1 MGPDRGVGGAHS
13 SVDLP
18 IKSAGSEG
26 ALASVKR
33 SQRNREL
40 IEVKTSTTEHADEAP
55 SFREAILP
63 PSLQEL
69 RQKLGQKAKQQKRYR
84 FYSLYAL
91 VCRSDVLQAAWAA
104 VRRNEGAPGV
114 DGMSLEQ
121 ITATPESEAAFVDQ
135 IQRSLKDKTYR
146 AQGVR
151 RVYIPKANG
160 KLRPLGIPTVR
171 DRVVQAAVLLILEP
185 IFEAD
190 FEDCSYGFRPG
201 RSAHDALQT
210 ILQHL
215 KGGQTAVYDADL
227 AGYFDSIPHDKLMAC
242 VRMRV
247 VDGSVL
253 GLIGQWL
260 NAPVVEPPRD
270 GGPPT
275 VRRNDRGT
283 PQGGVLSP
291 LLANVYLHWFDHV
304 FHRLEGPAQWAN
316 AKLIRYA
323 DDFVVLARY
332 VSPRLRDWIE
342 GKLEGWLD
350 LQINRE
356 KTRVLDLRQP
366 GQRLDFLGYTFRQDR
381 DQYGRA
387 QRYWNLVPSRQAL
400 ARERDTLRALI
411 DHHQSHTPL
420 PELIGRVNRHLRG
433 WANYFGLGYP
443 RKTFRHLNHFVRYRL
458 GMHLRRRSQRG
469 WRAREGVSLYAHLD
483 HLGLVAL

>member
-1 MGPDRGVGGAHS
+1 
-13 SVDLP
+13 VDPP

-26 ALASVKR
+26 ALACVTP
-33 SQRNREL
+33 SQRNLEL
-40 IEVKTSTTEHADEAP
+40 IGVKTPTTDDAVEEL

-91 VCRSDVLQAAWAA
+91 VCRRDVLQAALAA
-104 VRRNEGAPGV
+104 VRRNDGAPGV
-114 DGMSLEQ
+114 DGVSLEQ
-121 ITATPESEAAFVDQ
+121 ITATPESEAAFLDE
-135 IQRSLKDKTYR
+135 IERSLKDKTYR
-146 AQGVR
+146 AQAVR

-201 RSAHDALQT
+201 RSAHDALQA

-227 AGYFDSIPHDKLMAC
+227 AGYFDSIPHDKLIAC

-253 GLIGQWL
+253 GLIRQWL
-260 NAPVVEPPRD
+260 HAPVVEPPKD
-270 GGPPT
+270 GHPPT
-275 VRRNDRGT
+275 VRRNEQGT

-304 FHRLEGPAQWAN
+304 FHRTDGPAQWAK

-332 VSPRLRDWIE
+332 VSPRLRAWIE
-342 GKLEGWLD
+342 GKLEGWLG
-350 LQINRE
+350 LQINRD
-356 KTRVLDLRQP
+356 KTRVLDC
-366 GQRLDFLGYTFRQDR
+366 
-381 DQYGRA
+381 GRA
-387 QRYWNLVPSRQAL
+387 ARAWTFWATPSGRIATSMA
-400 ARERDTLRALI
+400 ARSATGT
-411 DHHQSHTPL
+411 SCP
-420 PELIGRVNRHLRG
+420 
-433 WANYFGLGYP
+433 
-443 RKTFRHLNHFVRYRL
+443 
-458 GMHLRRRSQRG
+458 
-469 WRAREGVSLYAHLD
+469 RARRWRGNGTRCAD
-483 HLGLVAL
+483 

>member
-1 MGPDRGVGGAHS
+1 MEYIP
-13 SVDLP
+13 
-18 IKSAGSEG
+18 
-26 ALASVKR
+26 
-33 SQRNREL
+33 
-40 IEVKTSTTEHADEAP
+40 TTEEVVEEL

-63 PSLQEL
+63 PSLREL
-69 RQKLGQKAKQQKRYR
+69 RQKLGQKAKQQKRFR

-91 VCRSDVLQAAWAA
+91 MYRTDVLQTAWAA
-104 VRRNEGAPGV
+104 VRCNDGAPGV
-114 DGMSLEQ
+114 DGMSIEQ
-121 ITATPESEAAFVDQ
+121 IAATPESEAAFLSE
-135 IQRSLKDKTYR
+135 IERSLKEKTYR
-146 AQGVR
+146 AQAVR

-190 FEDCSYGFRPG
+190 FEDCSHGFRPG
-201 RSAHDALQT
+201 RSAHDALRVIQK
-210 ILQHL
+210 HL
-215 KGGQTAVYDADL
+215 KEGQTAVYDADL

-253 GLIGQWL
+253 GLIRQWL
-260 NAPVVEPPRD
+260 KAPVVEPSQ
-270 GGPPT
+270 GGQPPT

-291 LLANVYLHWFDHV
+291 LLANVYLHWFDHL
-304 FHRLEGPAQWAN
+304 FQRGDGPAQWAK

-323 DDFVVLARY
+323 DDFVVMARY
-332 VSPRLRDWIE
+332 ISPQLRDWIE

-350 LQINRE
+350 LQINRD
-356 KTRVLDLRQP
+356 KTRIVDLKQS
-366 GQRLDFLGYTFRQDR
+366 GQSLDFLGYTFRYDR
-381 DQYGRA
+381 DQYGRP
-387 QRYWNLVPSRQAL
+387 QRYWNLEPSCKTME
-400 ARERDTLRALI
+400 REREALRGLI
-411 DHHQSHTPL
+411 NPHQSHTPM

-433 WANYFGLGYP
+433 WSNYFKLGYP
-443 RKTFRHLNHFVRYRL
+443 RKAFRQLNHFVRYRL
-458 GMHLRRRSQRG
+458 GRHLQRRSQRG

>member
-1 MGPDRGVGGAHS
+1 MKV
-13 SVDLP
+13 
-18 IKSAGSEG
+18 
-26 ALASVKR
+26 
-33 SQRNREL
+33 
-40 IEVKTSTTEHADEAP
+40 STTEEGVGEV

-63 PSLQEL
+63 LSLQEL
-69 RQKLGQKAKQQKRYR
+69 RQKLGQKAKQQKRFR

-91 VCRSDVLQAAWAA
+91 VSRRDVLQAAWAA
-104 VRRNEGAPGV
+104 VRRNDGAPGV
-114 DGMSLEQ
+114 DGVSLDQ
-121 ITATPESEAAFVDQ
+121 IAATPESEAAFLDEIEQ
-135 IQRSLKDKTYR
+135 SLRDKTYR
-146 AQGVR
+146 AQAVR

-201 RSAHDALQT
+201 RSAHDALHAIQ
-210 ILQHL
+210 QHL
-215 KGGQTAVYDADL
+215 QEGQTAVYDADL
-227 AGYFDSIPHDKLMAC
+227 AGYFDSIPHDKLLAC

-253 GLIGQWL
+253 GLIRQWL
-260 NAPVVEPPRD
+260 KAPVVEPSAD
-270 GGPPT
+270 GKPPT
-275 VRRNDRGT
+275 VGRNDRGT

-304 FHRLEGPAQWAN
+304 FHGEKGPAQWAK

-332 VSPRLRDWIE
+332 ISPGLRNWIE
-342 GKLEGWLD
+342 GRLEGWLD

-356 KTRVLDLRQP
+356 KTRVLDLRSS
-366 GQRLDFLGYTFRQDR
+366 GQSLDFLGYTFRYDR
-381 DQYGRA
+381 DQWGRP
-387 QRYWNLVPSRQAL
+387 QRYWNLEPSRKAR
-400 ARERDTLRALI
+400 AREREALRGLI
-411 DHHQSHTPL
+411 NPHQSHTPL
-420 PELIGRVNRHLRG
+420 PELIGRVNRQLRG

-443 RKTFRHLNHFVRYRL
+443 RKSFRHLNHFVRYRL
-458 GMHLRRRSQRG
+458 GVHLRRRSQRG
-469 WRAREGVSLYAHLD
+469 WRPRQGVSLYAHLD